1 MATPNTL
8 TIAYVA
14 AMSHERTNTNSA
26 FYPFRG
32 YDASRPHA
40 RIAECRDVRTN
51 LVGKDGGLGELMSER
66 LRSG

>member
-8 TIAYVA
+8 TIAHVA

-32 YDASRPHA
+32 GMTHLVHTRGSR
-40 RIAECRDVRTN
+40 N
-51 LVGKDGGLGELMSER
+51 VGTWAPTLWAKMVDLAN
-66 LRSG
+66 